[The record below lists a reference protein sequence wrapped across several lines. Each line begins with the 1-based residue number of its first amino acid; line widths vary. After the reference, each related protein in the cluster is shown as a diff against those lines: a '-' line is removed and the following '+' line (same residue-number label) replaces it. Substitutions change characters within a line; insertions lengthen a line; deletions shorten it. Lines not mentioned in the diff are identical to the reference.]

1 MEYCLK
7 AVCHAPQSVKIC
19 VVWKTLQYLTFLEK
33 NIKKKKK
40 KDKTTTPKPTALYK
54 NSEGKNRISKKV
66 KSIAI
71 FY

>member
-1 MEYCLK
+1 
-7 AVCHAPQSVKIC
+7 
-19 VVWKTLQYLTFLEK
+19 VWYGKHCSISLSWKKTL
-33 NIKKKKK
+33 KKK

-71 FY
+71 FC